1 MVVLLLSEQSGGG
14 AEQNWPNGRQRVK
27 TGSCKVVISEQTILM
42 FTKMV
47 SPKVHKF
54 MPIMWLSY
62 GRTPTWEVGG
72 PELAKGRNRGGR
84 DGMGEDR

>member
-1 MVVLLLSEQSGGG
+1 MRKIF
-14 AEQNWPNGRQRVK
+14 A
-27 TGSCKVVISEQTILM
+27 M

-54 MPIMWLSY
+54 MPIMWSSY

-84 DGMGEDR
+84 DGRRQVEGRKVVNSGQLPGAHNFKR

>member
-1 MVVLLLSEQSGGG
+1 MSKIF
-14 AEQNWPNGRQRVK
+14 A
-27 TGSCKVVISEQTILM
+27 M